1 MANAL
6 GPLNHG
12 PKFTYPRIC
21 LLDSFW
27 EIRYETDP
35 LRQSGA
41 CIGELR
47 VRAFAGNVHL
57 PRVVWC
63 VGVACGFA
71 VAHASYLIVHTYHAS
86 KLTNNAFFIL
96 TTNTYFEPL
105 LLNL

>member
-6 GPLNHG
+6 GPPVHG

-41 CIGELR
+41 GIGELR
-47 VRAFAGNVHL
+47 VRAFAGNVHTCHA
-57 PRVVWC
+57 WF
-63 VGVACGFA
+63 GV
-71 VAHASYLIVHTYHAS
+71 
-86 KLTNNAFFIL
+86 
-96 TTNTYFEPL
+96 
-105 LLNL
+105 